1 MPELDEKFRLL
12 IETLRESEEQ
22 FRLLVEGIR
31 DYAIFML
38 DPEGYVV
45 SWNSGAEA
53 IKGYRAEEIV
63 GQHFSRFYP
72 ERDVARRWPWHELK
86 VAREVGRFEDEGWRV
101 RKDGTMFWAN
111 VVITAL
117 YDREHRLRG
126 FAKVTRDMTERRR
139 VEALEKADLHRT
151 EFLAM
156 LAHELRNPLA
166 PIRNALGLIGPGRP
180 DDATLEWS
188 RSIIERQ
195 VTHLSRLVDDL
206 LDVSRITANKITLQR
221 EPVEIAQVVAGA
233 VEASQP
239 LIQEK
244 EQLLEVHVPEEPVR
258 VTGDLTRLSQVV
270 LNLLNNAAKYTP
282 EGGHIRLTVE
292 RQEGEAVI
300 RVRDTGVGIA
310 ADLLPE
316 IFELFTQG
324 ERSLDRPE
332 GGLGIGLT
340 LVKRLVEL
348 HGGTVQALSEGPGLG
363 TEMIVRLPLLA
374 GDLPADPSK
383 IDRPGQ
389 SSASRRILVV
399 DDNRDAAE
407 TMSLLLEL
415 WGHEV
420 FSAPDGPAALAIAA
434 EHRPEIVLLDIG
446 LPGMTGYEVAQHLRE
461 IPGLERVLLVAV
473 TGYGQR
479 EDRRRSREA
488 GFEYHLVKPVEPEKL
503 RELINSAFSSE

>member
-22 FRLLVEGIR
+22 FRLLIEGIR

-45 SWNSGAEA
+45 SWNSGAET
-53 IKGYRAEEIV
+53 IKGYQAEEIL

-72 ERDVARRWPWHELK
+72 ERDIARRWPWHELK

-139 VEALEKADLHRT
+139 VEALERADIHRT

-166 PIRNALGLIGPGRP
+166 PIRNALGLIGTARP

-188 RSIIERQ
+188 RSVIERQ
-195 VTHLSRLVDDL
+195 VAHLTRLVDDL
-206 LDVSRITANKITLQR
+206 LDVSRITANKITLQKA
-221 EPVEIAQVVAGA
+221 PVEVAQVVSGA

-244 EQLLEVHVPEEPVR
+244 GQILEVHFPEEPVR

-282 EGGHIRLTVE
+282 EGGRIRLTVE
-292 RQEGEAVI
+292 RQEGEAVL
-300 RVRDTGVGIA
+300 RVRDTGMGIA
-310 ADLLPE
+310 ADLLPKV
-316 IFELFTQG
+316 FDLFTQG

-340 LVKRLVEL
+340 LVKRLIEL

-363 TEMIVRLPLLA
+363 TEMVVRLSLLA
-374 GDLPADPSK
+374 GDLPADSSK
-383 IDRPGQ
+383 NGEPGRA
-389 SSASRRILVV
+389 SAARRVLVV
-399 DDNRDAAE
+399 DDNRDATE
-407 TMSLLLEL
+407 TLALLLEL

-420 FSAPDGPAALAIAA
+420 HSAFDGPSALAMAA

-446 LPGMTGYEVAQHLRE
+446 LPGMTGYEVAQRLRE
-461 IPGLERVLLVAV
+461 VPGLERAMLVAV

-479 EDRRRSREA
+479 EDHRRTREA
-488 GFEYHLVKPVEPEKL
+488 GFDHHLVKPVEPEKL
-503 RELINSAFSSE
+503 RELIDSAFSLE

>member
-1 MPELDEKFRLL
+1 MPELDEKFRSL

-45 SWNSGAEA
+45 SWNSGAET
-53 IKGYRAEEIV
+53 IKGYQAEEIL

-72 ERDVARRWPWHELK
+72 EKDIARRWPWHELK
-86 VAREVGRFEDEGWRV
+86 VAREVGRFEDEGWRL

-139 VEALEKADLHRT
+139 VEALERADIRRT

-166 PIRNALGLIGPGRP
+166 PIRNALGLIGPTRP

-188 RSIIERQ
+188 RAVIERQ
-195 VTHLSRLVDDL
+195 VGHLTRLVDDL
-206 LDVSRITANKITLQR
+206 LDVSRITANKIALQR
-221 EPVEIAQVVAGA
+221 EPVEIAQVVSGA

-244 EQLLEVHVPEEPVR
+244 RQILEVHIPEEPVR

-282 EGGHIRLTVE
+282 EGGRIRLTVE
-292 RQEGEAVI
+292 RQESEAVL
-300 RVRDTGVGIA
+300 RVRDTGMGIA
-310 ADLLPE
+310 ANLLPE

-348 HGGTVQALSEGPGLG
+348 HGGTVQASSEGPGLG

-374 GDLPADPSK
+374 GDLPADSPKTYGSG
-383 IDRPGQ
+383 RA
-389 SSASRRILVV
+389 SAARRVLVV
-399 DDNRDAAE
+399 DDNRDATE
-407 TMSLLLEL
+407 TMALLLEL
-415 WGHEV
+415 G
-420 FSAPDGPAALAIAA
+420 DMRCTALSTG
-434 EHRPEIVLLDIG
+434 RPRSPWLRS
-446 LPGMTGYEVAQHLRE
+446 TG
-461 IPGLERVLLVAV
+461 
-473 TGYGQR
+473 
-479 EDRRRSREA
+479 RRSSCWTS
-488 GFEYHLVKPVEPEKL
+488 GCPG
-503 RELINSAFSSE
+503 

>member
-1 MPELDEKFRLL
+1 MPPRPMPEIDERFRLL
-12 IETLRESEEQ
+12 VETLRESEEQ

-38 DPEGYVV
+38 NPEGYVV

-53 IKGYRAEEIV
+53 IKGYRAEEIL

-72 ERDVARRWPWHELK
+72 EKDIARRWPWHELK

-139 VEALEKADLHRT
+139 VEALEKADVHRT

-166 PIRNALGLIGPGRP
+166 PIRSALGLIGPARP

-188 RSIIERQ
+188 RGVIERQ
-195 VTHLSRLVDDL
+195 VAHLTRLVDDL
-206 LDVSRITANKITLQR
+206 LDVSRITADKVTLQR

-233 VEASQP
+233 VEGSQP
-239 LIQEK
+239 LIQERGHV
-244 EQLLEVHVPEEPVR
+244 LEVQVPEEPIWVQ
-258 VTGDLTRLSQVV
+258 GDLTRLSQVV

-282 EGGHIRLTVE
+282 EGGRIRLTAE
-292 RQEGEAVI
+292 SQEGEAVL
-300 RVRDTGVGIA
+300 RVQDTGMGMA

-324 ERSLDRPE
+324 NARW
-332 GGLGIGLT
+332 
-340 LVKRLVEL
+340 
-348 HGGTVQALSEGPGLG
+348 TVRRA
-363 TEMIVRLPLLA
+363 A
-374 GDLPADPSK
+374 WA
-383 IDRPGQ
+383 
-389 SSASRRILVV
+389 SASPWSSGWSSCM
-399 DDNRDAAE
+399 AA
-407 TMSLLLEL
+407 
-415 WGHEV
+415 
-420 FSAPDGPAALAIAA
+420 
-434 EHRPEIVLLDIG
+434 
-446 LPGMTGYEVAQHLRE
+446 
-461 IPGLERVLLVAV
+461 
-473 TGYGQR
+473 
-479 EDRRRSREA
+479 RSR
-488 GFEYHLVKPVEPEKL
+488 
-503 RELINSAFSSE
+503 R